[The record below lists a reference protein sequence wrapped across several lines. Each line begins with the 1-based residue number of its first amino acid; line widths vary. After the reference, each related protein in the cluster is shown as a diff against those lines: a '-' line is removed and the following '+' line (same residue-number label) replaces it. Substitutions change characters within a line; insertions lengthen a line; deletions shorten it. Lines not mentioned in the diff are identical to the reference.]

1 MPRKTITD
9 YTFYKLHCNTCDDIY
24 IGCTSNFNNR
34 KCEHK
39 GSVNNPNRKNYNTKK
54 AQFIRD
60 NGGWD
65 NWKMSPLE
73 IKKDLRKREAE
84 CYETELLE
92 KYKPSLNSM
101 LNSFVTDEQK
111 KERIKEYN
119 KTRPKRDP
127 EKTKEYYQDNKE
139 KIKEWKAKYDEE
151 NKELIHQ
158 KKKEYYEK
166 NKEQINEKSK
176 KYRENNKELIRQ
188 KSKKYYEEN
197 KERINAKR
205 MENYY
210 KSKEKN

>member
-1 MPRKTITD
+1 MPKKTITD
-9 YTFYKLHCNTCDDIY
+9 YTFYKLHCDTCDDIY

-34 KCEHK
+34 KYEHK
-39 GSVNNPNRKNYNTKK
+39 GSVNNPNKKSYNTKK

-84 CYETELLE
+84 CYETELIE
-92 KYKPSLNSM
+92 KYKPSLNSV
-101 LNSFVTDEQK
+101 LNSFITDEQK
-111 KERIKEYN
+111 LNYYKEYH
-119 KTRPKRDP
+119 
-127 EKTKEYYQDNKE
+127 KEYRENNKE
-139 KIKEWKAKYDEE
+139 KIKEYKDN
-151 NKELIHQ
+151 NKEKKKEYYEKNKERIHQ

-166 NKEQINEKSK
+166 NKE
-176 KYRENNKELIRQ
+176 
-188 KSKKYYEEN
+188 
-197 KERINAKR
+197 RIKAKR

>member
-1 MPRKTITD
+1 MPKKTITD
-9 YTFYKLHCNTCDDIY
+9 YTFYKLHCDTCDDIY

-34 KCEHK
+34 KYEHK
-39 GSVNNPNRKNYNTKK
+39 SSVNNPNMKNYNTKK

-73 IKKDLRKREAE
+73 IKKDLTKREAE

-92 KYKPSLNSM
+92 KYKPALNSM
-101 LNSFVTDEQK
+101 KNSFVTEEQK
-111 KERIKEYN
+111 KEQQKEYN
-119 KTRPKRDP
+119 KTRDR
-127 EKTKEYYQDNKE
+127 EKNKE
-139 KIKEWKAKYDEE
+139 KSKEYREKNKEYIKEWKAKYHEE

-166 NKEQINEKSK
+166 NKE
-176 KYRENNKELIRQ
+176 
-188 KSKKYYEEN
+188 
-197 KERINAKR
+197 RIKAKR